1 MDRLFRLVVKV
12 MLLHPSPSASRQ
24 NLADVFLYCSALVL
38 GAAWVSPLPLFTRCL
53 FCQRLECLPSWHQ
66 TLAHGSASTTPD
78 GRGIEGLGGGEGGD
92 RRREGGRG
100 RRGKTPSLPLPSP
113 PYPPPPPM
121 PTPARQP
128 SSNPMSPPCLVTPSG
143 GGLGVLADLREPI
156 NASPKSLAKVG
167 RLSHNPY

>member
-66 TLAHGSASTTPD
+66 TLAHGSASTTPG
-78 GRGIEGLGGGEGGD
+78 GRGIKGLGGGVGEGN
-92 RRREGGRG
+92 RREDGRG
-100 RRGKTPSLPLPSP
+100 RRGMMPSLPLPPPSLSSPTLHANARPPASP
-113 PYPPPPPM
+113 P
-121 PTPARQP
+121 PTQ
-128 SSNPMSPPCLVTPSG
+128 CLPH
-143 GGLGVLADLREPI
+143 AW
-156 NASPKSLAKVG
+156 
-167 RLSHNPY
+167 